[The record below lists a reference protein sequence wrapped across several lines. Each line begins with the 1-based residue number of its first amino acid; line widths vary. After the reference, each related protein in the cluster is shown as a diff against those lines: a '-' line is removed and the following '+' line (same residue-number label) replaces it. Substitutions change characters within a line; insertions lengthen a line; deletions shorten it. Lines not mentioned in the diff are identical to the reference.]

1 MKNKDTIA
9 LSEAYTLI
17 QEKNFKSAVA
27 AAAMGLSSLHGQGL
41 TADDLA
47 DRANPHEKGDTLVP
61 KQYEAP
67 KDEETNYHKALVAF
81 QKALKLKVVDNLTL
95 SQIALDKD
103 IAKRYA
109 LFLVQHGQRIPDIIR
124 KATSKYASDLES
136 AFSSDIK
143 N

>member
-9 LSEAYTLI
+9 LAEAYTLV
-17 QEKNFKSAVA
+17 EEGRFKSALA
-27 AAAMGLSSLHGQGL
+27 AAAMGLSSLHGQ

-67 KDEETNYHKALVAF
+67 KDQETNYHKALMGL
-81 QKALKLKVVDNLTL
+81 QKAKGRFVVDDVILH
-95 SQIALDKD
+95 QIALDQE
-103 IAKRYA
+103 ISQRYA
-109 LFLVQHGQRIPDIIR
+109 LYLIQHGHKIPNIIK
-124 KATSKYASDLES
+124 KAIGGYAKELED
-136 AFSSDIK
+136 AFASDIK

>member
-1 MKNKDTIA
+1 MRNKDTIA

-47 DRANPHEKGDTLVP
+47 DRANPHEPEVAQPAQQNDG
-61 KQYEAP
+61 
-67 KDEETNYHKALVAF
+67 ETSYHKALVAF
-81 QKALKLKVVDNLTL
+81 QKAVKLKVVDNLTL

-124 KATSKYASDLES
+124 KATSKYTSDLES
-136 AFSSDIK
+136 AFSSDVK